1 MHVVGR
7 GAEEMSLAR
16 ARALIVVALLVV
28 AALIL
33 VLVAIFKDKQTG
45 SIYSSSCPAGAVKVK
60 TRPLP
65 VPGQVKI
72 NVFNGTNTP
81 GLATQVA
88 TDFRNRGF
96 TVVGANNAPSKY
108 DGVSKLV
115 YGPKEL
121 AAATVVNSYFLGFAT
136 TSFDIK
142 RTNDVI
148 DVTVGAQYTTLG
160 TKTEVSQSLAQ
171 LGNPSPPPHTC
182 DTA

>member
-1 MHVVGR
+1 MT
-7 GAEEMSLAR
+7 LAR
-16 ARALIVVALLVV
+16 ARAMILVALLVV

-33 VLVAIFKDKQTG
+33 VLVAIFKDKQSG
-45 SIYSSSCPAGAVKVK
+45 SIYSNGCPAGAVKVK

-65 VPGQVKI
+65 VPGQIKI
-72 NVFNGTNTP
+72 NVYNGTNTP
-81 GLATQVA
+81 GLATAVA
-88 TDFRNRGF
+88 TEFRNRGF
-96 TVVGANNAPSKY
+96 TVVTAGNAPAKF

-121 AAATVVNSYFLGFAT
+121 AAATVVNSYFLGFADGQ
-136 TSFDIK
+136 FDIK
-142 RTNDVI
+142 RNNDVV
-148 DVTVGAQYTTLG
+148 DVTIGSQYTTLG